1 MAEVA
6 AKQRKHKMSRLEKK
20 NTLIAYSFLAPNFL
34 GFAIFTLVP
43 VVCAILL
50 AFVEWNGSPIT
61 PQQQPCLRSAL
72 SCSQKFIKCS

>member
-43 VVCAILL
+43 VVCYI
-50 AFVEWNGSPIT
+50 FW
-61 PQQQPCLRSAL
+61 RSH
-72 SCSQKFIKCS
+72 SS